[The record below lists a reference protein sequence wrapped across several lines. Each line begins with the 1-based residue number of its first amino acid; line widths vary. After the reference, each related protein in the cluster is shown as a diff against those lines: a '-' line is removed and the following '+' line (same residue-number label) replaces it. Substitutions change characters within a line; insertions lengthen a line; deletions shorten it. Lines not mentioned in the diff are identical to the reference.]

1 MLDFTEMQTKIHPC
15 GCSFKRNKGKK
26 ATQKICMDG
35 IVEKSELCALL
46 YNRVATV
53 ENSVE
58 MGIQC
63 I

>member
-1 MLDFTEMQTKIHPC
+1 
-15 GCSFKRNKGKK
+15 
-26 ATQKICMDG
+26 MDG

-63 I
+63 IYSKVKEGLNLASVQPSHGYDYIH